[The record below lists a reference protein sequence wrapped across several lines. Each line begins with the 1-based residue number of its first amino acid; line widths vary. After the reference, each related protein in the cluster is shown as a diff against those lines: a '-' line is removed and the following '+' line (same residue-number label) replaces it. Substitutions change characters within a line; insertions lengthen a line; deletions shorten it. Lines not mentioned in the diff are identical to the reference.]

1 MLENDNRPQEA
12 LSASEPKAPSETRP
26 AVFWGA
32 LSWARDLAF
41 SVLIAVI
48 LIVFIYQ
55 PVKVEGT
62 SMMPTLTDQER
73 IFINKF
79 TYHYGLGTIRR
90 GDMVVF
96 WYPLDTSKSYIK
108 RVIGLPSDVVR
119 IDQGQVY
126 LNGNKLMEDYV
137 PDIYRDSVSYGPRTV
152 PPDSYFVLG
161 DHRSSSND
169 SRTWGFVPRK
179 YIYGK
184 AVFVYWPLD
193 KMGVLR

>member
-1 MLENDNRPQEA
+1 MLENENSAVEGAPNPQVIPAPAAPRAA
-12 LSASEPKAPSETRP
+12 L
-26 AVFWGA
+26 WGA
-32 LSWARDLAF
+32 LSWARDLVF

-62 SMMPTLTDQER
+62 SMMPALTNQER

-79 TYHYGLGTIRR
+79 TYHYGLGTIQR

-108 RVIGLPSDVVR
+108 RVIGVPGDVIR
-119 IDQGQVY
+119 IDQGEVY
-126 LNGNKLMEDYV
+126 VNGTKLQEEYV
-137 PDIYRDSVSYGPRTV
+137 PDIYRDMVSWGPKSVPA
-152 PPDSYFVLG
+152 DKYFVLG
-161 DHRSSSND
+161 DHRNSSND
-169 SRTWGFVPRK
+169 SRTWGFVPRAD
-179 YIYGK
+179 IYGK

-193 KMGVLR
+193 KIGPLR